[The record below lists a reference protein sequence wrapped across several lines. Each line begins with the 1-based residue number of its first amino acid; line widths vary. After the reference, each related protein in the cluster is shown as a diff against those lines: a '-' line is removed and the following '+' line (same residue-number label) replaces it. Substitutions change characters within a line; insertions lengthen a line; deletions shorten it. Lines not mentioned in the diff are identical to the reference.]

1 LAILEKRFIWAFCNL
16 GVLGFFFWG
25 GGGEGGRVYFGYFS
39 GVSSEFLVI
48 LGVYRYLVIF
58 LEFEGL
64 NVNLESFMDLIV
76 ILGKFM
82 GKIITFGKA

>member
-1 LAILEKRFIWAFCNL
+1 M
-16 GVLGFFFWG
+16 
-25 GGGEGGRVYFGYFS
+25 YFGYFS

-82 GKIITFGKA
+82 GKIITFGKV